1 METNLKLTGTLHIV
15 LRDEHGNVK
24 EEMTGSN
31 MVVNGGKAWVASR
44 MGGTPTVMSHMA
56 IGSSAT
62 AESPTQTTL
71 LAQTA
76 IVALTSTTVSTNQVT
91 YVATFGAGV
100 GTGTVAEAGIFNA
113 ASAGTMLAR
122 SIAISLAKGATDV
135 LTVTW
140 VITAG

>member
-1 METNLKLTGTLHIV
+1 METNLKLTGRLHIV
-15 LRDEHGNVK
+15 LRDEHGNIK
-24 EEMTGSN
+24 DEMEGPN
-31 MVVNGGKAWVASR
+31 IVVNGGKAWVTSR
-44 MGGTPTVMSHMA
+44 MDGTPAVMSHMA
-56 IGSSAT
+56 IGSSST
-62 AESPTQTTL
+62 AESATQTAL
-71 LAQTA
+71 LAETA

-122 SIAISLAKGATDV
+122 STAISLAKGATDV

-140 VITAG
+140 VITVN

>member
-1 METNLKLTGTLHIV
+1 MQTNFSLKGHLHIV

-24 EEMTGSN
+24 EEMEGPN
-31 MVVNGGKAWVASR
+31 VVVNGGKAWVASR
-44 MGGTPTVMSHMA
+44 MAGTPAVMSHMA
-56 IGSSAT
+56 IGSSNT
-62 AESPTQTTL
+62 AESPTQTAL

-76 IVALTSTTVSTNQVT
+76 IVALTSTTPSTNQVT

-100 GTGTVAEAGIFNA
+100 GTGVVAEAGIFDA

-122 SIAISLAKGATDV
+122 SIAISLTKGATDV